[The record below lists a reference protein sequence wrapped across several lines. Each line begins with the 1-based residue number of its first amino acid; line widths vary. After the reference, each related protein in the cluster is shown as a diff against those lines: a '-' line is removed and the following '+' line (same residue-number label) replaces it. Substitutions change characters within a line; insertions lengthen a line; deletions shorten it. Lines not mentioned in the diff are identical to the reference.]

1 VDRPVLSKTLLIGV
15 LVVIFLPPPLLAQQ
29 RNVIKAA
36 DVVVFYDE
44 PLRRAAEVVADGYGS
59 LKLELET
66 ILGWKI
72 DFVPVV
78 VLVQERTDFQRITG
92 SSLVVAVAAPDRNL
106 IIIDYSRMNT
116 YPFSLGTTLKHEL
129 CHLLLHHAIPGGNLP
144 AWLDEGLAQWVS
156 DGLAEILGDGRGS
169 VLEAAVLANNQIA
182 LSRLAKGFPADR
194 ESLPLAYEESK
205 SLVDY
210 MVSEFGR
217 SPMLS
222 MLQYLREGDGVDTAA
237 KRGLGVSM
245 AELESRWHDHLR
257 TKSSWF
263 PYVTS
268 NLVEILL
275 FLAALL
281 TIAAFLRLMI
291 TKRRYRDEELP
302 ER

>member
-1 VDRPVLSKTLLIGV
+1 MLSKTLLIGV
-15 LVVIFLPPPLLAQQ
+15 LVVTSLPPSLLAQQ

-36 DVVVFYDE
+36 DVVVLYDE
-44 PLRRAAEVVADGYGS
+44 PLRRAAEVVVDGYGS

-66 ILGWKI
+66 ILGWRA

-78 VLVQERTDFQRITG
+78 VLVQERDTFQRITG

-116 YPFSLGTTLKHEL
+116 YPFSLGSTLKHEL
-129 CHLLLHHAIPGGNLP
+129 CHLLLHHAITGGNLP
-144 AWLDEGLAQWVS
+144 AWLDEGIAQWVS

-182 LSRLAKGFPADR
+182 LSRLTKGFPADR

-210 MVSEFGR
+210 MVREFGR

-222 MLQYLREGDGVDTAA
+222 MLQYLREGDGVDTAVMS
-237 KRGLGVSM
+237 GLGVSM

-263 PYVTS
+263 PYLTS
-268 NLVEILL
+268 HLAEILL

-281 TIAAFLRLMI
+281 TIAAFLRLII
-291 TKRRYRDEELP
+291 TKRRYRDEDLP
-302 ER
+302 EH

>member
-1 VDRPVLSKTLLIGV
+1 VLSKTLLIGV
-15 LVVIFLPPPLLAQQ
+15 LVVTFLPHPLLAQQ
-29 RNVIKAA
+29 RNVIETAE
-36 DVVVFYDE
+36 VVVLFDE
-44 PLRRAAEVVADGYGS
+44 PLRSAAEVVADGYGS

-66 ILGWKI
+66 ILGWRV

-78 VLVQERTDFQRITG
+78 VLVQERNHFQRITG
-92 SSLVVAVAAPDRNL
+92 SSLVVAVAVPDKNL
-106 IIIDYSRMNT
+106 IIVDYSRMHS

-129 CHLLLHHAIPGGNLP
+129 CHLLLHHAITGGNLP
-144 AWLDEGLAQWVS
+144 AWLDEGVAQWVS
-156 DGLAEILGDGRGS
+156 DGLVEILGDGRGS

-182 LSRLAKGFPADR
+182 LSRLIKGFPADR

-205 SLVDY
+205 SLVDF

-217 SPMLS
+217 TPLLS
-222 MLQYLREGDGVDTAA
+222 MLQYLRDGDGVDTAA

-257 TKSSWF
+257 ARSSWF
-263 PYVTS
+263 PVVTS

-281 TIAAFLRLMI
+281 TIAGFLRLI
-291 TKRRYRDEELP
+291 IKKRRYRDEDLR
-302 ER
+302 ERSN